1 MRYRNV
7 SVPPNQLLR
16 KVKRRHFPDNFVWFT
31 LNLGII
37 KEMICFVGNSP
48 DKVLTSNR
56 CRPGDITRIIDWLTQ
71 GGVVLDVQGL
81 QVFVNS
87 ERIISWMEHVS
98 GRCLIKLEWFVIK
111 ALIFV
116 VYNPCD
122 WLNSLEISFG
132 FAPFSLNPMNMRHN
146 LIERQKLLTQNKWN
160 Q

>member
-1 MRYRNV
+1 M
-7 SVPPNQLLR
+7 
-16 KVKRRHFPDNFVWFT
+16 
-31 LNLGII
+31 
-37 KEMICFVGNSP
+37 
-48 DKVLTSNR
+48 
-56 CRPGDITRIIDWLTQ
+56 
-71 GGVVLDVQGL
+71 LDVQGL

-98 GRCLIKLEWFVIK
+98 GRCLTKLQWFVIK
-111 ALIFV
+111 VLIFV
-116 VYNPCD
+116 VHNPCD